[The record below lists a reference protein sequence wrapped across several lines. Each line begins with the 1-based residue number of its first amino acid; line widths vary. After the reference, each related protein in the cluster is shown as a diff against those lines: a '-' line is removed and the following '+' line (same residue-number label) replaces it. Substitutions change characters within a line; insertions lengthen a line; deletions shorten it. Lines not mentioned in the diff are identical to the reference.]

1 MRQQHYDTKPTTR
14 DQLFEVIAKEPHARG
29 NVSARLDRAEVLD
42 CGHLS
47 LPPDPSIGGASGYAV
62 RPDQTR
68 ICYACAD
75 ESEREALKTSD
86 KIFAYLS
93 DAVTE
98 PKHGTTI
105 RPSEIT
111 TWTGGHLMSI
121 VSIVW
126 RRVGFC
132 DVTGRRPMS
141 AFITARD
148 VHGAVWIGRSPGHGM
163 YARMRRAKRSKRS

>member
-1 MRQQHYDTKPTTR
+1 MRQQPYDTKPTTR
-14 DQLFEVIAKEPHARG
+14 DQLFEVMAKEPHARG

-62 RPDQTR
+62 RRDNTR

-75 ESEREALKTSD
+75 AEEREALKTAD
-86 KIFAYLS
+86 KFFAYLS
-93 DAVTE
+93 NE
-98 PKHGTTI
+98 PEPGTTD
-105 RPSEIT
+105 RRLSSIT

-148 VHGAVWIGRSPGHGM
+148 VHGTVWIGRSPGHGM
-163 YARMRRAKRSKRS
+163 YARMRRSKRSKRS